1 MMLIRQLGDCQPL
14 PTNTMIMGYD
24 AGPTG
29 ELQRWGQGGQRAKV
43 QALDSSWKRFAGIPG
58 TEIAA
63 FGSWKTEQK
72 TGQLGSWHKADQK
85 NKLTSNS
92 GPISE
97 KTSSTTSSTIFFL
110 GYIIVS
116 IVLGVIFRLTEMMI
130 IVFFG
135 TENAPASRDL
145 TLNNGGY
152 FFNVV

>member
-29 ELQRWGQGGQRAKV
+29 ELQRWGQGGQRAKI

-58 TEIAA
+58 MEIAA

-85 NKLTSNS
+85 NKHFEFRSNFWKNIIHNQFHNFLLGLYHS
-92 GPISE
+92 QH
-97 KTSSTTSSTIFFL
+97 SSR
-110 GYIIVS
+110 GYIPTYGDDDHS
-116 IVLGVIFRLTEMMI
+116 
-130 IVFFG
+130 FFG